1 MKHHYTFS
9 KYILKSFLIW
19 FSIILSSF
27 SVIILLFT
35 LLELLRKTQI
45 YSQVKF
51 WKILMIALLR
61 LPGILDQLFPF
72 LILFSTMLMLWHL
85 HRRSELVVVRAAG
98 FSIWG
103 ILSPIIFFIAFY
115 GLLYL
120 SILNPLISST
130 EAASEQLNNKLLGK
144 PKNLLSLSKGG
155 IWLKDNHEGD
165 YSILHGESISS
176 DSKTLDKVTIYN
188 FDDKGN
194 FISRLDSPKVY
205 ILPGNWILKSALLSE
220 SNDLMRPI
228 GDQPWK
234 TDLTLDKLQESFD
247 APSSISI
254 WKLPNFIRLM
264 ENAGFSSTEHQLYF
278 YTLITKPFL
287 LVSMLFLGGVV
298 AFSTLRQRN
307 GFFFVAVGVS
317 LGFLLYLLHHILHIL
332 GSSLT
337 IPLLVSALIPTII
350 VVLASLALLIHL
362 EEG

>member
-9 KYILKSFLIW
+9 KYILKSFSLW
-19 FSIILSSF
+19 FSIVLSSF

-35 LLELLRKTQI
+35 LLELLRKNQS
-45 YSQVKF
+45 YNQVKF
-51 WKILMIALLR
+51 LKILAISFLR

-85 HRRSELVVVRAAG
+85 HRRSELIVVRAAG

-103 ILSPIIFFIAFY
+103 ILSPIIVFISIY
-115 GLLYL
+115 SLLYL
-120 SILNPLISST
+120 IVLNPLISST
-130 EAASEQLNNKLLGK
+130 EAASEQLSNKLLGK

-155 IWLKDNHEGD
+155 IWLKDSHDDD
-165 YSILHGESISS
+165 YSILHGESISN

-194 FISRLDSPKVY
+194 FISRLDSPQVQIQSGK
-205 ILPGNWILKSALLSE
+205 WILKSPFLSE

-234 TDLTLDKLQESFD
+234 TDLTLEKLQKSFD
-247 APSSISI
+247 PPASISV

-264 ENAGFSSTEHQLYF
+264 ENAGFSGTEHRLYL

-287 LVSMLFLGGVV
+287 LISMLFLGGIV

-307 GFFFVAVGVS
+307 SFFFVSTGIS

-337 IPLLVSALIPTII
+337 IPLLVSALIPTIV